1 MSQYASTVV
10 IQVSNSRLWETL
22 GNISLKGFNLAKLE
36 KVGERCYR
44 NRKDMSYTEEDL
56 TDIVQELAGYLGDDG
71 IVVAST
77 TNINID
83 PIYYF
88 AFYLGE
94 RVRIDADERE
104 ENFIGRISE
113 WLNTFKIV
121 TSEQENKT
129 LLKCGIAAV
138 DNRFE
143 SFPSTFTLP
152 DRVYIRETSFEGRS
166 DAIEKCSLDED
177 VYLISSKADYDS
189 MRLEVLSEHGSLGF
203 LPSDVSDEIAPAF
216 LSGHLEYSA
225 KITELVPLSQRN
237 KYAKSSIVGITL
249 EAIFT
254 ENIVAK
260 KLPSTLRQNETIVL
274 EENK

>member
-22 GNISLKGFNLAKLE
+22 GNISVKGFNLAKLE

-129 LLKCGIAAV
+129 LLTCGIAAV